1 LKKIEVTVSAD
12 QSKALEG
19 IFDNDGYFYVKYK
32 SKYSGRSF
40 VIYSVNVP
48 DAFLD
53 KLIDD
58 ITSVIDLRL
67 IENVLTVQ
75 SVEAYVSTNLDR
87 LKKKAEASLTN
98 KIPLEKLIED
108 TDPFTRLNT
117 NLVTI
122 ALLSSVIAL
131 AGLFLD
137 NTLIIIGAMII
148 SPLLGPI
155 NAFTVNVSLA
165 QSKKALQSEISILII
180 LVSIIMLSAV
190 ITFLTSHLVP
200 LTLTPQ
206 ITSRGTVSI
215 IYIII
220 AIILGVAGALA
231 IFTDIQGMLV
241 GIAIAVALVPPAAV
255 TGIGLAYLNLPLLNG
270 ALRNTLLNFLGLQL
284 GGISTLK
291 LKGITSRKYKVISRR
306 ADLMIIIVIVIHVIV
321 LSIIAGTLLI

>member
-1 LKKIEVTVSAD
+1 MKKIEVTVSAD

>member
-1 LKKIEVTVSAD
+1 MKKIEVTVSAD

-19 IFDNDGYFYVKYK
+19 IFDKDGYFYVKYK

-75 SVEAYVSTNLDR
+75 RVEAYVSTNLDR
-87 LKKKAEASLTN
+87 LKKKAEAGLSN
-98 KIPLEKLIED
+98 KIPLERLIED
-108 TDPFTRLNT
+108 TDPYTRLNT
-117 NLVTI
+117 NLMTI
-122 ALLSSVIAL
+122 ALLSSVITL
-131 AGLFLD
+131 AGLFLN
-137 NTLIIIGAMII
+137 NTLIVIGAMII

-165 QSKKALQSEISILII
+165 QSKKAIQSEISILLI
-180 LVSIIMLSAV
+180 LASIIMLSAV
-190 ITFLTSHLVP
+190 ITFLTSQVVT

-206 ITSRGTVSI
+206 ITSRGIVSI

-220 AIILGVAGALA
+220 AIILGIAGALA

-255 TGIGLAYLNLPLLNG
+255 TGIGIAYLDFPLLNG
-270 ALRNTLLNFLGLQL
+270 ALRNTLLNFIGLQL

-291 LKGITSRKYKVISRR
+291 LKGITSRKYKAITRR
-306 ADLMIIIVIVIHVIV
+306 ADLAIVMVIIVHIIV
-321 LSIIAGTLLI
+321 LAIIAGTLLI

>member
-1 LKKIEVTVSAD
+1 M
-12 QSKALEG
+12 
-19 IFDNDGYFYVKYK
+19 
-32 SKYSGRSF
+32 
-40 VIYSVNVP
+40 
-48 DAFLD
+48 
-53 KLIDD
+53 
-58 ITSVIDLRL
+58 
-67 IENVLTVQ
+67 
-75 SVEAYVSTNLDR
+75 
-87 LKKKAEASLTN
+87 
-98 KIPLEKLIED
+98 
-108 TDPFTRLNT
+108 
-117 NLVTI
+117 
-122 ALLSSVIAL
+122 IAL

>member
-1 LKKIEVTVSAD
+1 MKKIEVTVIAD

-19 IFDNDGYFYVKYK
+19 IFDKDGYFYVKYK

-53 KLIDD
+53 KLIND
-58 ITSVIDLRL
+58 ITSAIDLRL

-75 SVEAYVSTNLDR
+75 RVEAYVSTNLDR
-87 LKKKAEASLTN
+87 LKKKAEAGLSN
-98 KIPLEKLIED
+98 KIPLERLIED
-108 TDPFTRLNT
+108 TDPYTRLNS

-122 ALLSSVIAL
+122 ALLSSIIAL
-131 AGLFLD
+131 VGLFLD

-165 QSKKALQSEISILII
+165 RSKRALQSEISILVI
-180 LVSIIMLSAV
+180 LASIIVLSAV
-190 ITFLTSHLVP
+190 VTYLTSRFVP

-206 ITSRGTVSI
+206 ITSRGRVSI

-220 AIILGVAGALA
+220 AVILGIAGALA
-231 IFTDIQGMLV
+231 LFTDIQGMLV
-241 GIAIAVALVPPAAV
+241 GIAIAVALVPPATV
-255 TGIGLAYLNLPLLNG
+255 TGVGLAYLNIPLLNG
-270 ALRNTLLNFLGLQL
+270 ALRNTFLNFIGLQL

-291 LKGITSRKYKVISRR
+291 LKGITSRKYKDISRR
-306 ADLMIIIVIVIHVIV
+306 ADLMIIVVIIAHIVV
-321 LSIIAGTLLI
+321 LSIIAGTIFI